1 MNFEWDPRKDRIN
14 RKIHGISFSAAK
26 FVFNDMERWERFD
39 SAHSEQERRMKTSG
53 GYIMV
58 KETLKAGQKPTKAQ
72 IKEIRAAEKR
82 PITYT
87 DDAPCLTVEELAEFK
102 QINAENRKKIPC
114 TLRISK
120 KSLDWWKS
128 LGEGYTAVMARMLED
143 AQNHPDI
150 LRKII

>member
-1 MNFEWDPRKDRIN
+1 
-14 RKIHGISFSAAK
+14 
-26 FVFNDMERWERFD
+26 
-39 SAHSEQERRMKTSG
+39 
-53 GYIMV
+53 MV
-58 KETLKAGQKPTKAQ
+58 KETLKVGQKPTKAQ
-72 IKEIRAAEKR
+72 IKEVRLAEKK

-87 DDAPCLTVEELAEFK
+87 DDAPRLTDKELAEFK

-120 KSLDWWKS
+120 KSLEWWKS
-128 LGEGYTAVMARMLED
+128 LGEGYTAAMARMLED